1 MSYKGTGTLTNGPW
15 WAVRLFG
22 HRDICKRRA
31 KTRNYLF
38 IKFFLKYI
46 FGLAGLIGDEAWRD
60 RGLTRQFS
68 AQAHKVSAGQLARL
82 PQRH

>member
-46 FGLAGLIGDEAWRD
+46 FGLAGLIGD
-60 RGLTRQFS
+60 
-68 AQAHKVSAGQLARL
+68 
-82 PQRH
+82 